1 MQLSPLKDYNLRVV
15 VNGSSVAVFGD
26 ETHGVGYTFVGQDLR
41 DGMVG
46 LGTENSVS
54 RFDNVQV
61 LALAAT
67 ALGSFNDDFSSG
79 AAYGF
84 TKQIGTWQVNNG
96 RYQGAPVSGSDNAVS
111 TFAVDAHGGTGITL
125 TSVVTTQS
133 FGGLVFDYRD
143 ALNFKFA
150 GINVSTKQVVLGH
163 RTPNGWYFDEV
174 ATWSVKAGTEY
185 SLALQLTGSSASI
198 AVNGHTVLNQSY
210 NSYLLNGRRL
220 GYLSLKGS
228 SSFDDLQTQV
238 TVRPARG
245 PQVAI
250 PIYPNLETRVLMAS
264 FYMN

>member
-1 MQLSPLKDYNLRVV
+1 
-15 VNGSSVAVFGD
+15 
-26 ETHGVGYTFVGQDLR
+26 
-41 DGMVG
+41 
-46 LGTENSVS
+46 
-54 RFDNVQV
+54 VQV

-111 TFAVDAHGGTGITL
+111 TFAVDAHGGTGIAL
-125 TSVVTTQS
+125 TSLVTTQS